1 MAKHLQFCSALFLSA
16 SVFLTGCQVD
26 VQDPNNPGNG
36 NPSPTNTPP
45 VITLVGE
52 STITIP
58 VNTAYSEPGV
68 VATDAEDGDLTSA
81 VSVDSSKLN
90 TSVPGQYEITY
101 QVKDSGNL
109 AATPVKRIVIVAPAA
124 VDPEEPSEDPTAVLP
139 PPITDLRLVGFT
151 SAREIVDVT
160 TIQNGSVIDLSQT
173 SVDLLNVVADSADV
187 SKTGSVHFKLS
198 GPISVDRW
206 ENNAIYTMVVDTV
219 NLSVSKGQFPEG
231 DYTLSVT
238 PYSLPDMAGT
248 KGAVK
253 TVSFKVT
260 DKKIVTNVPKIA
272 AVELV
277 SVAEG
282 GQYSPITRLAEGTE
296 LDFGKMS
303 ASLVNFI
310 AISEDVAKT
319 GSVHFD
325 LTGPIEI
332 NRYENTAAFA
342 LQNETKHF
350 SLNKNELPEGEYTLI
365 VTPYEKPDTG
375 GEAGIPLM
383 LNFSVVNKGQVPQ
396 LPASAPEAKNDS
408 YTYFAGNSDQPG
420 EATPVSAND
429 TFAAGAKF
437 AVTKNPSHGSVSMF
451 DAGYF
456 TYTPD
461 SGYSGADSFTYQITQ
476 DGKTSSATV
485 SINVVAAS
493 SGGSSGSSS
502 SGFTVIKPSADS
514 KLIYVSSST
523 GKDTNNCLSEAAP
536 CKTITAGLEKM
547 RNGYPD
553 HLYLKRGD
561 VWRGERFVN
570 LHSGRSAKEP
580 AVITYYGT
588 SGARPKLENSS
599 AALHVFKGKMSNF
612 SFIGLDF
619 SSYTR
624 DPAHKE
630 FTGGGGADITLLGG
644 NENLL
649 FEDNKFSYTEV
660 IIQQW
665 DSGKP
670 TNITFRRNI
679 WTGAYVN
686 QSSYNRDKRPSNIY
700 ADGVIGLII
709 EENVIDQGGWNPKTK
724 GAGANMFNHNIYI
737 QASTEGKSLRLRNN
751 IITRGSSHG
760 AQLRSGGIAEN
771 NFFARN
777 ALGLLIGYDKTP
789 LVTGVVA
796 HAINNVVSEG
806 HSMVKG
812 IDACNGA
819 NLCTAALVGVD
830 FGIYGKAD
838 WQAHGNIA
846 SQLSPDDTQWR
857 SKYSGLVKRGLN
869 KLDDPAV
876 KSSNNISYAWGS
888 DSEGKDKGYPDPTR
902 TLASYNQTLGGEK
915 SFDAFMNVV
924 LNRPV
929 GTWDT
934 RYTAESI
941 NKYIR
946 AGFGR

>member
-90 TSVPGQYEITY
+90 TSVPGQYEIIY

-151 SAREIVDVT
+151 SAREIVDVA

-173 SVDLLNVVADSADV
+173 SVDLLNVVADSADM

-206 ENNAIYTMVVDTV
+206 ENNPIYTMVVDTV
-219 NLSVSKGQFPEG
+219 NLSVSKGQLPEG

-238 PYSLPDMAGT
+238 PYALPDMAGA

-277 SVAEG
+277 SVADN
-282 GQYSPITRLAEGTE
+282 GQYNPVTRLTEGAE
-296 LDFGKMS
+296 LDLSKLPS
-303 ASLVNFI
+303 SLVNFI
-310 AISEDVAKT
+310 AISEDASKT

-325 LTGPIEI
+325 LTGPVEI
-332 NRYENTAAFA
+332 NRAENAVAFA
-342 LQNETKHF
+342 LQNETQHF
-350 SLNKNELPEGEYTLI
+350 NISKNELPEGEYTLI

-383 LNFSVVNKGQVPQ
+383 LNFSVVNQGQAPEV
-396 LPASAPEAKNDS
+396 PASAPEAKNDS
-408 YTYFAGNSDQPG
+408 YTYFTGATDQPG
-420 EATPVSAND
+420 EKTPVSAND
-429 TFAAGAKF
+429 VFAKGAKF
-437 AVTKNPSHGSVSMF
+437 SVTKNPSHGSVAMF

-461 SGYSGADSFTYQITQ
+461 SGYSGSDSFTYQITQ
-476 DGKTSSATV
+476 DGKTSSASV
-485 SINVVAAS
+485 SITVVAPV
-493 SGGSSGSSS
+493 SGGG
-502 SGFTVIKPSADS
+502 GFTAIKPSSDS

-523 GKDTNNCLSEAAP
+523 GKDSNNCLSQAAP
-536 CKTITAGLEKM
+536 CKTITAGIEKM

-561 VWRGERFVN
+561 VWRDELLNN
-570 LHSGRSAKEP
+570 LPSGRSINEP
-580 AVITYYGT
+580 AVFTFYGS
-588 SGARPKLENSS
+588 SGARPKIEVAGTSYI
-599 AALHVFKGKMSNF
+599 HKTKIQFVH
-612 SFIGLDF
+612 FIGLEL
-619 SSYTR
+619 SSYKL
-624 DPAHKE
+624 DPTHPS
-630 FTGGGGADITLLGG
+630 FTGANGGSILMLGAK
-644 NENLL
+644 ENLL
-649 FEDNKFSYTEV
+649 FEDNRFNYLEV
-660 IIQQW
+660 VAQVWQ
-665 DSGKP
+665 GGTPK
-670 TNITFRRNI
+670 NLTFRRNI
-679 WTGAYVN
+679 FTGAYHNETSV
-686 QSSYNRDKRPSNIY
+686 NRDHRPSNMY
-700 ADGVIGLII
+700 MDGVDGLTI
-709 EENVIDQGGWNPKTK
+709 EENVFDNGGWHPTVK
-724 GAGANMFNHNIYI
+724 GAGANMFNHNIYL
-737 QASTEGKSLRLRNN
+737 QHSVNGDRVVLRNN

-760 AQLRSGGIAEN
+760 AQLRAGGLAED
-771 NFFARN
+771 NFFGRN
-777 ALGLLIGYDKTP
+777 ALGLLIGYSQVP
-789 LVTGVVA
+789 LKTGVKA
-796 HAINNVVSEG
+796 YAINNVASEG

-812 IDACNGA
+812 NNACSGK
-819 NLCTAALVGVD
+819 NLCTGAVW
-830 FGIYGKAD
+830 GIEFDINGKAD
-838 WQAHGNIA
+838 WQARGNIA
-846 SQLSPDDTQWR
+846 SLTSPDDTQW
-857 SKYSGLVKRGLN
+857 KTVLGGLVKQALPG
-869 KLDDPAV
+869 LDDPAA
-876 KSSNNISYAWGS
+876 KSSNNIAWKWRSS
-888 DSEGKDKGYPDPTR
+888 DEGTSVKYPDPDR
-902 TLASYNQTLGGEK
+902 TLGRYNQSLGGAN
-915 SFDAFMNVV
+915 SFDAFMDVV
-924 LNRPV
+924 RNRPLQ
-929 GTWDT
+929 TWDE
-934 RYTAESI
+934 RYTAKSI
-941 NKYIR
+941 NNYIR